1 MQHCNKDKTISENF
15 LIVALKNAVKFNV
28 EYFSRYKE
36 AIDKILAEPA
46 KSRGMP
52 NPENFG
58 PHLQKVK
65 SRLKKTRQ

>member
-36 AIDKILAEPA
+36 AIDKILAESLQ
-46 KSRGMP
+46 KVEVL
-52 NPENFG
+52 NPENSG
-58 PHLQKVK
+58 THLQKVK